1 MVARVLAGY
10 GRIDVLVNNAGAP
23 GPIVALNEMTGADWH
38 AVFASNVDSVFY
50 AVHEVLPCMMRN
62 HYGRIINVSSSSLRN
77 PPPLRAA
84 YMASKAAVETL
95 SFATSLSFA
104 VSFLH
109 LHSPP
114 GILHS
119 KSVAKEVGR
128 YGITVNCVAP
138 SMVHTAM
145 MQESIARSA
154 NSAGRL
160 IDDVSR
166 ELQAHSAVGRFCEVC
181 SSIIFPTTTCPS
193 HTQHNT
199 QPEEVANAVVFL
211 ASKESAV
218 ITGTVVE
225 VNGCTL

>member
-23 GPIVALNEMTGADWH
+23 GPIVALNEMAGADWH

-95 SFATSLSFA
+95 SFATPFFPPSHPLTIASA
-104 VSFLH
+104 AQQVGRQGGGALRH
-109 LHSPP
+109 HSQQCRAQHGPHRHDAGEHRALRQQRRAPHRRRLPRPP
-114 GILHS
+114 GTLGHRPLLR
-119 KSVAKEVGR
+119 GLL
-128 YGITVNCVAP
+128 TTP
-138 SMVHTAM
+138 THTLLPLSTHACF
-145 MQESIARSA
+145 A
-154 NSAGRL
+154 
-160 IDDVSR
+160 
-166 ELQAHSAVGRFCEVC
+166 
-181 SSIIFPTTTCPS
+181 
-193 HTQHNT
+193 HTQ
-199 QPEEVANAVVFL
+199 PDEVANAVVFL

-218 ITGTVVE
+218 ITGSVIE

>member
-23 GPIVALNEMTGADWH
+23 GPIVALNEMAGADWH

-95 SFATSLSFA
+95 SFATPFSTRSLYP
-104 VSFLH
+104 
-109 LHSPP
+109 SPSP
-114 GILHS
+114 RLHS

-166 ELQAHSAVGRFCEVC
+166 DLQAHSAIGRFCEVC
-181 SSIIFPTTTCPS
+181 
-193 HTQHNT
+193 
-199 QPEEVANAVVFL
+199 
-211 ASKESAV
+211 
-218 ITGTVVE
+218 
-225 VNGCTL
+225 

>member
-1 MVARVLAGY
+1 MVAKVLAGY

-23 GPIVALNEMTGADWH
+23 GPIVALNEMAGADWH
-38 AVFASNVDSVFY
+38 SVFASNVDSVFY

-95 SFATSLSFA
+95 SFVFSFHLLI
-104 VSFLH
+104 LH
-109 LHSPP
+109 LLNTHN
-114 GILHS
+114 S
-119 KSVAKEVGR
+119 KSDAKEVGR

-181 SSIIFPTTTCPS
+181 IFLPPFFHLS
-193 HTQHNT
+193 LSFIN
-199 QPEEVANAVVFL
+199 VVLF
-211 ASKESAV
+211 
-218 ITGTVVE
+218 
-225 VNGCTL
+225 

>member
-1 MVARVLAGY
+1 MSQAIAIRANVTRQEDVQCMVARVLAGY

-104 VSFLH
+104 VSLFF
-109 LHSPP
+109 
-114 GILHS
+114 IF
-119 KSVAKEVGR
+119 
-128 YGITVNCVAP
+128 T
-138 SMVHTAM
+138 
-145 MQESIARSA
+145 
-154 NSAGRL
+154 L
-160 IDDVSR
+160 IHPW
-166 ELQAHSAVGRFCEVC
+166 HSA
-181 SSIIFPTTTCPS
+181 
-193 HTQHNT
+193 Q
-199 QPEEVANAVVFL
+199 
-211 ASKESAV
+211 
-218 ITGTVVE
+218 
-225 VNGCTL
+225 